1 MNGNGRNSRIRN
13 DGFTLIEIMVALAV
27 VAIAFIS
34 FYRLFSQ
41 AIGADSV
48 ARFYTIAPLL
58 AQQKMAEISEGV
70 ITVNYDGTGTF
81 EDYPDYTWQVRIMD
95 ITSETLKKA
104 VSDLKQVDII
114 ISDRNDNRHFP
125 LRSYVYLRK

>member
-1 MNGNGRNSRIRN
+1 
-13 DGFTLIEIMVALAV
+13 
-27 VAIAFIS
+27 
-34 FYRLFSQ
+34 
-41 AIGADSV
+41 
-48 ARFYTIAPLL
+48 
-58 AQQKMAEISEGV
+58 MAEISEGV